1 MVKYKILLKPEWRKQ
16 KFPVLSIFFMMFV
29 LSLFLFLSVTLLNSG
44 RFSVEK
50 EMERLNFGDFTA
62 WVINYPEE
70 LPGTISR
77 IPDTAEV
84 MVQDIIFAGYEAN
97 GKYSDNEGQLM
108 FYNKQ
113 FPYNFINEDGKRIK
127 GSMPEP
133 GTIYVSPA
141 MQQIYGIKAGDSI
154 TFELSRTNGKKT
166 FIIAGFFEDA
176 FMGSSMIDMKS
187 FIVNNG
193 DYQEMCHEIQEA
205 GKNNALAG
213 SGAMLHISKAH
224 GSQLTDTEFYQKLIE
239 ETELS
244 RYTEFTYRK
253 NSIMDYM
260 LLLQN
265 ILAGFLAA
273 FSILLFLVCTVITGH
288 SLETVIGQEKN
299 NMAALKMAG
308 LPGGVIQQVYIFLYG
323 GSGVSGVAAGLF
335 LSIFIPGKIAK
346 AMVSST
352 GMLIDIKFPVKEN
365 ILIFVLLLM
374 FNIWLVCV
382 KTGRILA
389 IRPIQVTGGTEARKH
404 TRTHIGRKHLPL
416 NIAVREVMANK
427 KKYIALFL
435 VAALLTF
442 FTGIINNINSWTGRN
457 GEGLMDAFSVAA
469 HDLGVQP
476 FNSGVPMDEIE
487 RVINWYS
494 PVIDKYELAMQSV
507 AVNGHEYTANILNRT
522 ELFHIIKGEEPE
534 GNEILITNTV
544 ADGLGINIG
553 SIVKVS
559 AMGRVEEYRVSGIY
573 QCANGMGANIGMTV
587 PGYSQIGDVTGFIWC
602 YHYILKDG
610 DMRDYAYKYLEENY
624 KEIDVHTNSWQG
636 LGGIVK
642 VIHTV
647 VLAVYIIAFC
657 IILLVTALIASK
669 ILLSEIPDLAIYRS
683 LGFTGKQLVML
694 FALRFFI
701 VAAAGAGTGS
711 ILQALSGRKILSN
724 IFRMFGIGEFKTEPD
739 LAVYLIPFTIIPLMF
754 LFFALIY
761 SGKAKNAS
769 IISLIEQNE

>member
-1 MVKYKILLKPEWRKQ
+1 MVKYKILLKPAWRKQ
-16 KFPVLSIFFMMFV
+16 RFPVLSIFFMMFV
-29 LSLFLFLSVTLLNSG
+29 LSLFLFLSVTLLKSG
-44 RFSVEK
+44 RLSVDK

-62 WVINYPEE
+62 WVSNYPEE
-70 LPGTISR
+70 LPGTIAR
-77 IPDTAEV
+77 VPDTAEV
-84 MVQDIIFAGYEAN
+84 LVQDIIFAGYEAN

-108 FYNKQ
+108 IYNKQ

-141 MQQIYGIKAGDSI
+141 MQQIYGIKAGGSI

-193 DYQEMCHEIQEA
+193 DYKEMCNEIQEA
-205 GKNNALAG
+205 GKNNALAET
-213 SGAMLHISKAH
+213 GAMLHISKAH
-224 GSQLTDTEFYQKLIE
+224 ESQLTDTEFYQKLIE

-265 ILAGFLAA
+265 ILAGFLTA
-273 FSILLFLVCTVITGH
+273 FSVVLFLVCTVITGH
-288 SLETVIGQEKN
+288 SLETVIAQEKDDI
-299 NMAALKMAG
+299 AALKMAG
-308 LPGGVIQQVYIFLYG
+308 LPDKVIQRVYIFLYG
-323 GSGVSGVAAGLF
+323 GSGISGVAAGLF

-352 GMLIDIKFPVKEN
+352 GMLIDISFPVKEN
-365 ILIFVLLLM
+365 ILILTLLFL
-374 FNIWLVCV
+374 FNILAVWA

-389 IRPIQVTGGTEARKH
+389 IRPIQVTGSTEARRH
-404 TRTHIGRKHLPL
+404 TRTHIGRKHLPF
-416 NIAVREVMANK
+416 NIAVREVTTNR
-427 KKYIALFL
+427 KKYIALFV

-457 GEGLMDAFSVAA
+457 GEGLMDAFSVAE

-559 AMGRVEEYRVSGIY
+559 AQGRVEKYRVSGIY

-610 DMRDYAYKYLEENY
+610 DMRGYAYKYLEENY

-669 ILLSEIPDLAIYRS
+669 ILLSEMPDLAIYRS

-711 ILQALSGRKILSN
+711 ILQALSCRKILSN
-724 IFRMFGIGEFKTEPD
+724 IFRMFGIGEFKAEPD

-754 LFFALIY
+754 LFFALTY
-761 SGKAKNAS
+761 SGKVKSAS
-769 IISLIEQNE
+769 IISLIEQSE